1 MFPVVLRSYD
11 GWDAQIK
18 HTKEALR
25 AVPGRGIGFG
35 ALRHLRGELEAVPAP
50 RVSFNYLG
58 RFDPRGE
65 DGLYE
70 SITLNPGGEYA
81 PEEERA
87 HLLDVVGQVVDG
99 RLVFDWAFSTAVHD
113 EATVAGLAERFA
125 AELTELVGHC
135 LTDGAGGATPS
146 DFPLVSLSQAEV
158 DRLVGDGRDVEDVY
172 PLTPMQQG
180 MLFHTLLEPDSPSY
194 FEQLMFV
201 LDGVTDIQ
209 GLARAW
215 QRVADATP
223 VLRTS
228 LAWEGLDEPVQ
239 RVHRSAPFPVT
250 VGDWSGLPEEGQRA
264 ALEEFTAADERAG
277 IDLSVAPLSRVAL
290 FRLSETRVQVVWTF
304 HHILLDGWSL
314 PLVMA
319 DLFTAYRG
327 GALPARPAFRDYHAW
342 LSEQDTEA
350 AHAYWRDV
358 LAGYDTPVPLPYDRA
373 PDDVRSTR
381 STARLVDDLPA
392 GPTTAVHDFAKRH
405 RITVNAMVQAAWAL
419 LLSAYSGQTD
429 VVFGATT
436 SGRPTD
442 LPDVESTVGIF

>member
-1 MFPVVLRSYD
+1 M
-11 GWDAQIK
+11 
-18 HTKEALR
+18 
-25 AVPGRGIGFG
+25 
-35 ALRHLRGELEAVPAP
+35 
-50 RVSFNYLG
+50 
-58 RFDPRGE
+58 
-65 DGLYE
+65 
-70 SITLNPGGEYA
+70 
-81 PEEERA
+81 
-87 HLLDVVGQVVDG
+87 
-99 RLVFDWAFSTAVHD
+99 
-113 EATVAGLAERFA
+113 AGLAERFA

-277 IDLSVAPLSRVAL
+277 IDL
-290 FRLSETRVQVVWTF
+290 
-304 HHILLDGWSL
+304 
-314 PLVMA
+314 
-319 DLFTAYRG
+319 
-327 GALPARPAFRDYHAW
+327 
-342 LSEQDTEA
+342 
-350 AHAYWRDV
+350 
-358 LAGYDTPVPLPYDRA
+358 
-373 PDDVRSTR
+373 
-381 STARLVDDLPA
+381 
-392 GPTTAVHDFAKRH
+392 
-405 RITVNAMVQAAWAL
+405 
-419 LLSAYSGQTD
+419 
-429 VVFGATT
+429 
-436 SGRPTD
+436 
-442 LPDVESTVGIF
+442 